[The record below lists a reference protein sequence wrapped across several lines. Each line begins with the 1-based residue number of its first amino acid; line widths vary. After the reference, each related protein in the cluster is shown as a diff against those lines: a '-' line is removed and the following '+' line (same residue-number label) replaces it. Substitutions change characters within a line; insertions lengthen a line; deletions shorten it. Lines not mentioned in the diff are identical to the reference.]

1 VCAPE
6 PVVRYF
12 FEPIFGT
19 IFMPSR
25 CLLSFFAFIVLAAGG
40 CASLS
45 GRDPPNVSV
54 AGVEALKGE
63 GLELRLA
70 VKLRVQNPN
79 DAAID
84 YDGAYVQLNVEGH
97 EFASGV
103 SSEHGTVPRYGESI
117 VTIAVTAPAIR
128 MAIGALRIIN
138 GQYRGKID
146 YDLQGKLN
154 GPTFSTVRFTSKGQV
169 DLEK

>member
-1 VCAPE
+1 
-6 PVVRYF
+6 
-12 FEPIFGT
+12 
-19 IFMPSR
+19 MPSR
-25 CLLSFFAFIVLAAGG
+25 YLLSFTLLALLLGG
-40 CASLS
+40 CAAVG
-45 GRDPPNVSV
+45 GRDPLNVSV
-54 AGVEALKGE
+54 AGVEPLQGE

-79 DAAID
+79 DVPID
-84 YDGAYVQLNVEGH
+84 YDGAYVELNVEGH
-97 EFASGV
+97 SFASGV

-146 YDLQGKLN
+146 YALQGKLD
-154 GPTFSTVRFTSKGQV
+154 GPAFSTVRFNSKGQV
-169 DLEK
+169 DLTGIASRP